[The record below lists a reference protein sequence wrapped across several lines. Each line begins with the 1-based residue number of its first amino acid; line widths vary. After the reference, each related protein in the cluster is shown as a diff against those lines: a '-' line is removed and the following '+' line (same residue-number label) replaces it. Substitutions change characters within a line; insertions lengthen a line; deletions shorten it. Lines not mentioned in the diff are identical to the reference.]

1 VEGLKLID
9 SSFKLF
15 SPHVRSQ
22 EACSRSRAEKLFNA
36 EQEKPV
42 WNVEKKPTRNNR
54 KKGDLKRKNFE
65 RKLKKTLAATRR
77 WTLMKWRK

>member
-15 SPHVRSQ
+15 SPLVRSQ
-22 EACSRSRAEKLFNA
+22 EACSKSRAEKLFNA
-36 EQEKPV
+36 EEEKPV
-42 WNVEKKPTRNNR
+42 RKVEKKPTRNNR
-54 KKGDLKRKNFE
+54 KKGNSKRKNLE
-65 RKLKKTLAATRR
+65 RKLKTALAATRR